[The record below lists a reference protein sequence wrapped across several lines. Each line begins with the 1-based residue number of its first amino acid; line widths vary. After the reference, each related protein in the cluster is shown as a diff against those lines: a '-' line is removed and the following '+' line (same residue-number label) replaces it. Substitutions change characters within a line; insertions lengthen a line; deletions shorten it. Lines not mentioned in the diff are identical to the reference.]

1 MKPTVH
7 QCLESM
13 LFDGLKAVE
22 TAVAAYKTAQI
33 DFFKNRND
41 NASIDLWQTKDNMN
55 AALNRMSDL
64 EAAKRIIT
72 EMENKGIEI

>member
-1 MKPTVH
+1 
-7 QCLESM
+7 M

-22 TAVAAYKTAQI
+22 LAMEAYKNAQI
-33 DFFKNRND
+33 DFFKQRND
-41 NASIDLWQTKDNMN
+41 EASIALWQAKDNMD

-64 EAAKRIIT
+64 EVAKRIIN

>member
-1 MKPTVH
+1 MKTTVH

-22 TAVAAYKTAQI
+22 LAMEAYKNAQI
-33 DFFKNRND
+33 DFFKQRND
-41 NASIDLWQTKDNMN
+41 EAAIALWQAKDNMD
-55 AALNRMSDL
+55 AVPNRMSDL
-64 EAAKRIIT
+64 EVAKRIIN

>member
-33 DFFKNRND
+33 DFFQKSQRQCIYRSVAD
-41 NASIDLWQTKDNMN
+41 
-55 AALNRMSDL
+55 
-64 EAAKRIIT
+64 
-72 EMENKGIEI
+72 

>member
-33 DFFKNRND
+33 DFFKQRND
-41 NASIDLWQTKDNMN
+41 KASIALWQAKDNMD
-55 AALNRMSDL
+55 AAINRMSDL
-64 EAAKRIIT
+64 ETAKRIIN

>member
-33 DFFKNRND
+33 DFFKNRSD
-41 NASIDLWQTKDNMN
+41 MRLSLCGRLRTIWTRPSTECQTLK
-55 AALNRMSDL
+55 
-64 EAAKRIIT
+64 
-72 EMENKGIEI
+72 

>member
-1 MKPTVH
+1 MKATVH

-22 TAVAAYKTAQI
+22 LTMEAYKKAQI
-33 DFFKNRND
+33 DFFKKRND
-41 NASIDLWQTKDNMN
+41 KAAIALWRAKDNMD

-64 EAAKRIIT
+64 ETTKRIIN

>member
-1 MKPTVH
+1 MKTTVH

-13 LFDGLKAVE
+13 LFDGLKTVE
-22 TAVAAYKTAQI
+22 RTMEAYKSAQV

-41 NASIDLWQTKDNMN
+41 TASIALWQAKDNMD

-64 EAAKRIIT
+64 ETAKRIID
-72 EMENKGIEI
+72 EMEMKGVEI

>member
-22 TAVAAYKTAQI
+22 TAVAAYK
-33 DFFKNRND
+33 NRTD
-41 NASIDLWQTKDNMN
+41 RLFQKSQRQCIYRSVAD
-55 AALNRMSDL
+55 
-64 EAAKRIIT
+64 
-72 EMENKGIEI
+72 